1 MTTINE
7 IFNTYGPE
15 YIRRFGDHMPRQHR
29 TVINAIT
36 ACRTSACGLVIYECK
51 RCGTLHKVFRSCGN
65 RHCPVCQNHKTRKW
79 LQGHLQRQLPGHHFM
94 ITFTVPQSLR
104 RAIRSQQRKAY
115 SALFTASSQTLKAVA
130 ATTRFVGGDL
140 PGFFGVLHTWGRQL
154 QYHPHIHYI
163 VPGGA
168 LSKSD
173 GTWHPSPV
181 SFFAPVRVMSKIFR
195 AKLRDELKGL
205 DLLQYVDPDVWN
217 QDFVVNCQAVGN
229 CQESIRYLAPYV
241 FKVAISNRRI
251 IKVEGGK
258 VFFRYKKPHSL
269 RWRTMALDIMEFM
282 RRYLQH
288 VLPTGFMKVRHYGFM
303 NPASSVD
310 LDMVRTLIEMAYGFD
325 VEVPEVDQQED
336 AYPTCP
342 YCGGQMEFRCWI
354 HPLIA
359 RIAEYG

>member
-1 MTTINE
+1 MTTIHE
-7 IFNTYGPE
+7 IFTTYGPE

-79 LQGHLQRQLPGHHFM
+79 LQSQLKRQLPGHHFM

-130 ATTRFVGGDL
+130 ATPRFVGGDL

-205 DLLQYVDPDVWN
+205 DVLHYVDPDVWN

-241 FKVAISNRRI
+241 FKVAIANSRI
-251 IKVEGGK
+251 IKVEDGK

-269 RWRTMALDIMEFM
+269 RWRTMELDAMEFM
-282 RRYLQH
+282 RRFLQH
-288 VLPTGFMKVRHYGFM
+288 VLPTGFMKVRYYGFM
-303 NPASSVD
+303 NPASSVE

-342 YCGGQMEFRCWI
+342 SCGGQMEFRCWI

>member
-1 MTTINE
+1 
-7 IFNTYGPE
+7 
-15 YIRRFGDHMPRQHR
+15 
-29 TVINAIT
+29 
-36 ACRTSACGLVIYECK
+36 
-51 RCGTLHKVFRSCGN
+51 
-65 RHCPVCQNHKTRKW
+65 
-79 LQGHLQRQLPGHHFM
+79 
-94 ITFTVPQSLR
+94 
-104 RAIRSQQRKAY
+104 
-115 SALFTASSQTLKAVA
+115 
-130 ATTRFVGGDL
+130 
-140 PGFFGVLHTWGRQL
+140 
-154 QYHPHIHYI
+154 
-163 VPGGA
+163 
-168 LSKSD
+168 
-173 GTWHPSPV
+173 
-181 SFFAPVRVMSKIFR
+181 MSKIFR